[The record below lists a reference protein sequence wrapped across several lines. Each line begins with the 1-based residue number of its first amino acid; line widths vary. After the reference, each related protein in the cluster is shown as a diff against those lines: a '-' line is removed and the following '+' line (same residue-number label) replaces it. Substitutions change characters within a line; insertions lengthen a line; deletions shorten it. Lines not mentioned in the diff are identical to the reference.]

1 MNNKFIWLAGI
12 VVLVGALFF
21 LTNQKEDSVQVS
33 DNIKEIIS
41 DLSLKKVEANSA
53 SINGKVLVV
62 TETNNEEVTYKLP
75 EEEFFVSIAPYVNN
89 THP

>member
-1 MNNKFIWLAGI
+1 MNKNIIWLAGI

-33 DNIKEIIS
+33 DNIKEIVS
-41 DLSLKKVEANSA
+41 DLSLRKVEANSA
-53 SINGKVLVV
+53 SINGKNLVV
-62 TETNNEEVTYKLP
+62 TDTNDEEITYKLP
-75 EEEFFVSIAPYVNN
+75 EDEFFVSIAPYINS